1 MMMNSKKSFSEANK
15 SSLFVGNLSILCDED
30 ALRKLFLPFGP
41 VSSVRIKRGDDPQR
55 SHLSYGF
62 VDFVSIESADRAMQL
77 NNVIF
82 LGRALKIGRAEDF
95 ATRRSNRKN
104 QLREA
109 IEGTNNHSIPPTAQI
124 HVSFATR
131 QTQRPFCELQL
142 RQVFGQ
148 FPNLVDVAIKKNVTS
163 PTLQS
168 GYAFVHYSMN
178 DAGIR
183 SALAAV
189 ECLNGRTVD
198 GVKFECSVT
207 HGLKTHLIS
216 LKSVQKSFSP
226 ALSKSNSDSFYA
238 IRQAPSST
246 ATPFSMHSF
255 SSSWSEQNGL
265 TSCSSSLSGSQSPL
279 SFQSYEENNHNER
292 YLLHLEHQVLSLID
306 EDFN

>member
-1 MMMNSKKSFSEANK
+1 MAFAQGRSV
-15 SSLFVGNLSILCDED
+15 FVGNLPINCSEENL
-30 ALRKLFLPFGP
+30 KQLFSPFGQI
-41 VSSVRIKRGDDPQR
+41 SSIRLKKSDDPHR

-62 VDFVSIESADRAMQL
+62 VDFWKPSSAIAAMQL
-77 NNVIF
+77 NNSLFGGRTIRVAPAEEAASRRLMKGQNLQEDPFRVTF
-82 LGRALKIGRAEDF
+82 LSSLESKKETI
-95 ATRRSNRKN
+95 
-104 QLREA
+104 Q
-109 IEGTNNHSIPPTAQI
+109 TAQI
-124 HVSFATR
+124 HVSFLTR
-131 QTQRPFCELQL
+131 QTQRPFCELDL